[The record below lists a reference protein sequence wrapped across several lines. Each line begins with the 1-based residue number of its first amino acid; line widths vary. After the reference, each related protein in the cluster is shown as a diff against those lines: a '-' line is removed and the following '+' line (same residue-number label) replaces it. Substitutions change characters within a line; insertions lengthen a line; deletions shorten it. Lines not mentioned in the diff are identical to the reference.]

1 MNFFRYSIVTVSTVF
16 FLFSNNLLAQTDTTK
31 VVSNSKD
38 TTKADIDRIVPTF
51 TTTLDALEDENAENQ
66 DVSGLLQSSRDIFNS
81 TAGFNFGVARYR
93 IRGYDSENFVVT
105 MNGVTL
111 NNPETGRA
119 IWALWGG
126 LNDITRY
133 QETKNGISSSPLTF
147 GGIGGSSNI
156 NARPTTIRKGTNIS
170 YALANRTYNHRIM
183 ATHSTGMMDNGMAVA
198 VSASGR
204 YSDEGYVD
212 GTFYSG
218 ASYFISIEKKLNNK
232 HSLGFVGFAAPTVQ
246 GRNSITTQETYDLT
260 GNNFYNSYWGYQDG
274 EKRNSRVRNTHQ
286 PRLMLNHYFDINK
299 NTQLMSSVY
308 YTFGRS
314 GNTRLNW
321 QHAADPRPEYWKN
334 LPSFYNQPGDENLYA
349 QQAALWQAQDPT
361 TTQLDWDHFYFANSK
376 NLYTLDNVDGT
387 GTSLTGN
394 RSKYI
399 IEEQRQDVYDYGFNS
414 TLSHKLS
421 DNLTLSGGVKGSIYK
436 SKNFK
441 VVDDL
446 LGGDFWVDVDQFA
459 ERDFADPDAAQT
471 DLNNPN
477 RAVRVGDK
485 FGYDYDI
492 NINTFN
498 LYAQLDGTSAKID
511 WFFGAST
518 TYTSFWRT
526 GNVRNGLF
534 PENSFGDSEKQ
545 NFTNFGAKA
554 GVVYKL
560 TGRHLLTANGAFIT
574 RAPLARNSF
583 LSPRTRDEVVSG
595 LKNEQVFSGDF
606 NYIVRFPKVKTRAT
620 VFYTSIQDKIW
631 SRNFYHDELNT
642 FVNYVMTGVDQLF
655 VGVEFGGEVKV
666 TSTITATGTFAM
678 GDFTYNSR
686 PTATV
691 TQDNSTKLLE
701 ENKTI
706 YLKNYKIGESPQ
718 TVSSIGL
725 RYRSPKYWFVG
736 VDFNYFA
743 DIYLQ
748 VNPDRRSEEALA
760 NFVDTDP
767 QINDIIDQRKLDDN
781 YTLNLFAGKSWK
793 FGNYFLRVNLNVTNV
808 LDNKDF
814 QTGGFEQLRYTTTN
828 IDKFPPMIG
837 YMMGRTYFAM
847 VSFSF

>member
-1 MNFFRYSIVTVSTVF
+1 MNFYRFRFALAGIA
-16 FLFSNNLLAQTDTTK
+16 FLFLLTKNSFAQSDTTK
-31 VVSNSKD
+31 ISSPD
-38 TTKADIDRIVPTF
+38 TTDTEIDRVVPTF

-156 NARPTTIRKGTNIS
+156 NARPTSVRKGTNIS

-204 YSDEGYVD
+204 YSDEGYID

-218 ASYFISIEKKLNNK
+218 ASYFVSIEKKLNNK
-232 HSLGFVGFAAPTVQ
+232 HSIGFVGFAAPTVQ

-260 GNNFYNSYWGYQDG
+260 GNNFYNSYWGYQNG

-286 PRLMLNHYFDINK
+286 PRLILNHYFDINDK
-299 NTQLMSSVY
+299 TQLMSSIY

-321 QHAADPRPEYWKN
+321 HHAADPRPEYWKN
-334 LPSFYNQPGDENLYA
+334 LPSFYSEPGDEYLYA

-376 NLYTLDNVDGT
+376 NLYTLDNVNGT

-414 TLSHKLS
+414 TLTHKLN
-421 DNLTLSGGVKGSIYK
+421 DKLTLSGGVKGSIYK

-446 LGGDFWVDVDQFA
+446 LGGEFWVDIDQFA
-459 ERDFADPDAAQT
+459 ERDIADPDAAQT

-477 RAVRVGDK
+477 RAVKVGDK

-511 WFFGAST
+511 WFLGTSA

-526 GNVRNGLF
+526 GNVKNGLF

-583 LSPRTRDEVVSG
+583 LSPRTRHEVIDG
-595 LKNEQVFSGDF
+595 LENEKILSGDF
-606 NYIVRFPKVKTRAT
+606 NYIVRYPKVKTRAT
-620 VFYTSIQDKIW
+620 VFYTSIQDKLW

-642 FVNYVMTGVDQLF
+642 FVNYVMKGVDQLF

-736 VDFNYFA
+736 ADFNYFA

-748 VNPDRRSEEALA
+748 VNPDRRTEEALA

-767 QINDIIDQRKLDDN
+767 QVDGIIDQQKLDNN

-793 FGNYFLRVNLNVTNV
+793 FGKYFLRVNLNVTNV

>member
-1 MNFFRYSIVTVSTVF
+1 MNFYRFRFALAGIA
-16 FLFSNNLLAQTDTTK
+16 FLFLLTKNSFAQSDTTK
-31 VVSNSKD
+31 ISSSD
-38 TTKADIDRIVPTF
+38 TTDTEIDRVVPTF

-93 IRGYDSENFVVT
+93 IRGYDSENFIVT

-156 NARPTTIRKGTNIS
+156 NARPTSVRKGTNIS

-204 YSDEGYVD
+204 YSDEGYID

-218 ASYFISIEKKLNNK
+218 ASYFISIEQKLNNK
-232 HSLGFVGFAAPTVQ
+232 HSIGFVGFAAPTVQ

-260 GNNFYNSYWGYQDG
+260 GNNFYNSYWGYQNG

-286 PRLMLNHYFDINK
+286 PRLILNHYFDINDK
-299 NTQLMSSVY
+299 TQLMSSIY

-321 QHAADPRPEYWKN
+321 HHAADPRPEYWKN
-334 LPSFYNQPGDENLYA
+334 LPSFYSEPGDEYLYA

-376 NLYTLDNVDGT
+376 NLYTLDNVNGT

-414 TLSHKLS
+414 TLTHKLN
-421 DNLTLSGGVKGSIYK
+421 DKLTLSGGVKGSIYK

-446 LGGDFWVDVDQFA
+446 LGGEFWVDIDQFA
-459 ERDFADPDAAQT
+459 ERDIADPDAAQT

-477 RAVRVGDK
+477 RAVKVGDK

-511 WFFGAST
+511 WFLGTSA

-526 GNVRNGLF
+526 GNVKNGLF

-560 TGRHLLTANGAFIT
+560 TGRHLLTVNGAFLT

-583 LSPRTRDEVVSG
+583 LSPRTRHEVIDG
-595 LKNEQVFSGDF
+595 LENEKILSGDF
-606 NYIVRFPKVKTRAT
+606 NYIVRYPKVKTRAT
-620 VFYTSIQDKIW
+620 VFYTSIQDKLW

-642 FVNYVMTGVDQLF
+642 FVNYVMKGVDQLF

-736 VDFNYFA
+736 ADFNYFA

-748 VNPDRRSEEALA
+748 VNPDRRTEEALA

-767 QINDIIDQRKLDDN
+767 QVDGIIDQQKLDNN

-793 FGNYFLRVNLNVTNV
+793 FGKYFLRVNLNVTNV

>member
-1 MNFFRYSIVTVSTVF
+1 MNFYRFRFILAGVA
-16 FLFSNNLLAQTDTTK
+16 FLFLLTKNSFAQSDTTK
-31 VVSNSKD
+31 VSSTD
-38 TTKADIDRIVPTF
+38 TTNVEIDRIVPTF

-93 IRGYDSENFVVT
+93 IRGYDSENFIVT

-156 NARPTTIRKGTNIS
+156 NARPTAIRKGTNIS
-170 YALANRTYNHRIM
+170 YALANRTYSHRIM

-204 YSDEGYVD
+204 YSDEGYID

-218 ASYFISIEKKLNNK
+218 ASYFISIEQKLNNK
-232 HSLGFVGFAAPTVQ
+232 HSIGFVGYAAPTVQ
-246 GRNSITTQETYDLT
+246 GRNSITTQETYELT
-260 GNNFYNSYWGYQDG
+260 GNNFYNSYWGYQNG

-286 PRLMLNHYFDINK
+286 PRLILNHYFDISDK
-299 NTQLMSSVY
+299 TQLMSSVY

-334 LPSFYNQPGDENLYA
+334 LPSFYSEPGDEYLYA

-361 TTQLDWDHFYFANSK
+361 TTQLNWDHFYFANSK
-376 NLYTLDNVDGT
+376 NLYTLDNVNGT

-414 TLSHKLS
+414 TLTHKLN
-421 DNLTLSGGVKGSIYK
+421 DKLTLSGGVKGSLYK

-446 LGGDFWVDVDQFA
+446 LGGDFWVDIDQFA
-459 ERDFADPDAAQT
+459 ERDIADPDAAQT

-477 RAVRVGDK
+477 RAVREGDK

-492 NINTFN
+492 NVNTFN
-498 LYAQLDGTSAKID
+498 LYAQIDGTSAKID
-511 WFFGAST
+511 WFFGASA

-526 GNVRNGLF
+526 GNVKNGLF

-560 TGRHLLTANGAFIT
+560 TGRHLLTANGAFLT

-583 LSPRTRDEVVSG
+583 LSPRTRDEVVGG
-595 LKNEQVFSGDF
+595 LENEKIFSGDF
-606 NYIVRFPKVKTRAT
+606 NYIVRYPKVKTRAT
-620 VFYTSIQDKIW
+620 VFYTSIQDKLW

-642 FVNYVMTGVDQLF
+642 FVNYVMKGVDQLF

-736 VDFNYFA
+736 ADFNYFA

-748 VNPDRRSEEALA
+748 VNPDRRTEEALA

-767 QINDIIDQRKLDDN
+767 QVEEIIDQQKLN
-781 YTLNLFAGKSWK
+781 NKYTLNLFGGKSWK
-793 FGNYFLRVNLNVTNV
+793 FGKYFLRVNLNVTNV

>member
-1 MNFFRYSIVTVSTVF
+1 MNFYRFRFALAGIA
-16 FLFSNNLLAQTDTTK
+16 FLFLLTKNSFAQSDTTK
-31 VVSNSKD
+31 ISSSD
-38 TTKADIDRIVPTF
+38 TTDTEIDRVVPTF

-156 NARPTTIRKGTNIS
+156 NARPTSVRKGTNIS

-204 YSDEGYVD
+204 YSDEGYID

-218 ASYFISIEKKLNNK
+218 ASYFISIEQKLNNK
-232 HSLGFVGFAAPTVQ
+232 HSIGFVGFAAPTVQ

-260 GNNFYNSYWGYQDG
+260 GNNFYNSYWGYQNG

-286 PRLMLNHYFDINK
+286 PRLILNHYFDINDK
-299 NTQLMSSVY
+299 TQLMSSIY

-321 QHAADPRPEYWKN
+321 HHAADPRPEYWKN
-334 LPSFYNQPGDENLYA
+334 LPSFYSEPGDEYLYA

-376 NLYTLDNVDGT
+376 NLYTLDNVNGT

-414 TLSHKLS
+414 TLTHKLN
-421 DNLTLSGGVKGSIYK
+421 DKLTLSGGVKGSIYK

-446 LGGDFWVDVDQFA
+446 LGGEFWVDIDQFA
-459 ERDFADPDAAQT
+459 ERDIADPDAAQT

-477 RAVRVGDK
+477 RAVKVGDK

-511 WFFGAST
+511 WFLGTSA

-526 GNVRNGLF
+526 GNVKNGLF

-560 TGRHLLTANGAFIT
+560 TGRHLLTVNGAFLT

-583 LSPRTRDEVVSG
+583 LSPRTRHEVIDG
-595 LKNEQVFSGDF
+595 LENEKILSGDF
-606 NYIVRFPKVKTRAT
+606 NYIVRYPKVKTRAT
-620 VFYTSIQDKIW
+620 VFYTSIQDKLW

-642 FVNYVMTGVDQLF
+642 FVNYVMKGVDQLF

-736 VDFNYFA
+736 ADFNYFA

-748 VNPDRRSEEALA
+748 VNPDRRTEEALA

-767 QINDIIDQRKLDDN
+767 QVDGIIDQQKLDNN

-793 FGNYFLRVNLNVTNV
+793 FGKYFLRVNLNVTNV